1 MWWGGQ
7 CATLNQHDQFILAT
21 HKKVMGCGN
30 VFSFLNESR
39 GFVEFYRIGSR
50 FNFVAFSGRRPQRS
64 EPSSE
69 ALEGQHEQVINA
81 RHERSQLP
89 RARTLLRFLQP
100 HNSLAR
106 LCTQCWF
113 GEPIKVPKI

>member
-1 MWWGGQ
+1 MWRGGQ

-50 FNFVAFSGRRPQRS
+50 FNFVASVA
-64 EPSSE
+64 E
-69 ALEGQHEQVINA
+69 APNDLN
-81 RHERSQLP
+81 
-89 RARTLLRFLQP
+89 RA
-100 HNSLAR
+100 AR
-106 LCTQCWF
+106 LWR
-113 GEPIKVPKI
+113 GSMSR